1 MPISQPPA
9 GKGDTVTDKPG
20 SVGVPVAA
28 SVAIVSRSHLTPQ
41 PFGAE
46 GEIAISGPTVMKNYL
61 ENPEAD
67 AKK

>member
-1 MPISQPPA
+1 M
-9 GKGDTVTDKPG
+9 TDKPG
-20 SVGVPVAA
+20 SVGCPVAA